1 MVKKRFCI
9 VLTIMALCLTGC
21 SRKKINDKTE
31 IKIDNNIEYVE
42 SLDELEENTYY
53 VVHDGKYEKP
63 YIKNASFDIKYDTSS
78 TLNEDDVAWYMED
91 FSKIPTLY
99 SGDYIV
105 YYTSEEFNENFYI
118 RRYEYLGYTVGIS
131 KMERLDSGRYAFG
144 IGTYET
150 INPDSDANRLKEEG
164 ETRAIIDNI
173 GGAQLRSGNVSK
185 AGTIIGLSKNKSY
198 AADVYIGTELKSYIL
213 KADSIAL
220 RAMETDTIKDYTFL
234 RSKVIRLNL
243 PDYLND
249 GYYDINGS
257 GIFRYVKGTSYTDS
271 TDFNVPNIVPEQTA
285 DAENVKDETQD
296 LSQDANATVTEQF
309 TVNKEGTVTVTVTY
323 GELSNVSYDVAN
335 PTSKVIGNYS
345 VYTLSDDGNGQM
357 KMSANLK
364 AGTYKLEISGLYG
377 RSYKY
382 EVTQAK

>member
-118 RRYEYLGYTVGIS
+118 RNRKGNGRHHPGI
-131 KMERLDSGRYAFG
+131 Y
-144 IGTYET
+144 
-150 INPDSDANRLKEEG
+150 
-164 ETRAIIDNI
+164 
-173 GGAQLRSGNVSK
+173 
-185 AGTIIGLSKNKSY
+185 
-198 AADVYIGTELKSYIL
+198 
-213 KADSIAL
+213 
-220 RAMETDTIKDYTFL
+220 
-234 RSKVIRLNL
+234 
-243 PDYLND
+243 
-249 GYYDINGS
+249 INGT
-257 GIFRYVKGTSYTDS
+257 K
-271 TDFNVPNIVPEQTA
+271 P
-285 DAENVKDETQD
+285 
-296 LSQDANATVTEQF
+296 
-309 TVNKEGTVTVTVTY
+309 
-323 GELSNVSYDVAN
+323 
-335 PTSKVIGNYS
+335 
-345 VYTLSDDGNGQM
+345 
-357 KMSANLK
+357 
-364 AGTYKLEISGLYG
+364 
-377 RSYKY
+377 
-382 EVTQAK
+382 